1 MNTFK
6 VVRMAKRGDKQLP
19 LEFRTEWI
27 ELNGQLK
34 RAANRVTVSMP
45 TSENPPFD
53 GIASIFYSTVAK
65 AKDTL
70 ADKPGRQE
78 VLCEEFLSGEKLD
91 AAKSIKGK
99 DQVKII
105 RLIIRKSGTSLAD
118 FKKYWMTNYTKLEK
132 RLTVETPVL
141 RVNASFAVPPEPGGN
156 EPYFDGMEEL
166 YLPSLEDFKAFLAS
180 PIPALMRK
188 EEENFVQLDAPLNAS
203 MMVEET
209 AL

>member
-6 VVRMAKRGDKQLP
+6 VVRMAKRGDKLP
-19 LEFRTEWI
+19 LEFKTEWL

-45 TSENPPFD
+45 TSENSPFD
-53 GIASIFYSTVAK
+53 GFAGIYYSTVAK
-65 AKDTL
+65 AKETL
-70 ADKPGRQE
+70 SDKPGRQE
-78 VLCEEFLSGEKLD
+78 VLCEEFISGEKLD
-91 AAKSIKGK
+91 AAKTIKSK

-105 RLIIRKSGTSLAD
+105 RLIIRKKDLSLAD
-118 FKKYWMTNYTKLEK
+118 FKKNWLTNYTKLEK

-141 RVNASFAVPPEPGGN
+141 RVAASFAVAPDPGGN

-166 YLPSLEDFKAFLAS
+166 YLASLDDFKAMLAS

-203 MMVEET
+203 LMTEET

>member
-6 VVRMAKRGDKQLP
+6 VVRMAKRGDKLP

-45 TSENPPFD
+45 TSENPVFD
-53 GIASIFYSTVAK
+53 GFASIFQSTLVK
-65 AKDTL
+65 AKDNL
-70 ADKPGRQE
+70 SDKPGRQE
-78 VLCEEFLSGEKLD
+78 VLCEEFISGEKLD
-91 AAKSIKGK
+91 AAKTVKAK
-99 DQVKII
+99 DQIKVV
-105 RLIIRKSGTSLAD
+105 RLIIRKQDMSLAD
-118 FKKYWMTNYTKLEK
+118 FRKHWLTNYSKLEK

-141 RVNASFAVPPEPGGN
+141 RVTASLAVPPEPGAN

-166 YLPSLEDFKAFLAS
+166 YLASLEDFNAMLAS

-188 EEENFVQLDAPLNAS
+188 EEENFVQMDAPHNAS
-203 MMVEET
+203 LMVEET
-209 AL
+209 TL

>member
-6 VVRMAKRGDKQLP
+6 VVRMAKRGDKLP
-19 LEFRTEWI
+19 LEFKTEWL

-45 TSENPPFD
+45 TSEKSPFD
-53 GIASIFYSTVAK
+53 GFAAIYYSSAAK

-70 ADKPGRQE
+70 SDKPGRQE

-91 AAKSIKGK
+91 APKTIKSKEQIK
-99 DQVKII
+99 VV
-105 RLIIRKSGTSLAD
+105 RLIIRKSDMSLAD
-118 FKKYWMTNYTKLEK
+118 FRKYWLTNFAKLEK

-141 RVNASFAVPPEPGGN
+141 RVNATFALPPDPGGN

-166 YLPSLEDFKAFLAS
+166 YLASLEDFNAMLAS

-203 MMVEET
+203 LMVEESV
-209 AL
+209 L

>member
-1 MNTFK
+1 MNSFK
-6 VVRMAKRGDKQLP
+6 VVRMAKRGDKLP
-19 LEFRTEWI
+19 LEFKTEWL

-45 TSENPPFD
+45 TSEKPPFD
-53 GIASIFYSTVAK
+53 GIAAIFYSTAAK

-70 ADKPGRQE
+70 TDKPGRQE

-91 AAKSIKGK
+91 AAKTVKAK
-99 DQVKII
+99 EQVKIV
-105 RLIIRKSGTSLAD
+105 RLIIRKKDLSLAQ
-118 FKKYWMTNYTKLEK
+118 FKDYWLKNYAKLEK

-141 RVNASFAVPPEPGGN
+141 RVVANFAMPPDPGGN
-156 EPYFDGMEEL
+156 EPYFDGMEEV
-166 YLPSLEDFKAFLAS
+166 YLASLEDFNAMLAS

-209 AL
+209 TL

>member
-6 VVRMAKRGDKQLP
+6 VVRMAKRGDKLP
-19 LEFRTEWI
+19 LEFKTEWI

-45 TSENPPFD
+45 TSEKPPFD
-53 GIASIFYSTVAK
+53 GFAAIFYSTMAK
-65 AKDTL
+65 ARETL

-91 AAKSIKGK
+91 AAKTIKAK
-99 DQVKII
+99 EQIKVV
-105 RLIIRKSGTSLAD
+105 RLIIRRKDLSIAR
-118 FKKYWMTNYTKLEK
+118 FKDHWLKNYTKLEK

-141 RVNASFAVPPEPGGN
+141 RVVASFAVAPEPGGN
-156 EPYFDGMEEL
+156 EPYFDGMEEV
-166 YLPSLEDFKAFLAS
+166 YLASLGDFNAMLAS

-188 EEENFVQLDAPLNAS
+188 EEENFVQLDAQHNAS
-203 MMVEET
+203 LMVEET
-209 AL
+209 TL